1 MRIKWAVILSFCL
14 LSSMFADDLA
24 DRMTKRRPQIE
35 QMKKEGILGENNKG
49 YLEFVG
55 DVVKNKALVDA
66 QNADRKTGYAIVA
79 QKQGVAVE
87 QVAKVRAA
95 YYAKKAKSGEYYQNS
110 SGKWIKK

>member
-1 MRIKWAVILSFCL
+1 MKIKWALILSFCL
-14 LSSMFADDLA
+14 CASLFADDLA

-35 QMKKEGILGENNKG
+35 QLKKEGIVGENNKG

-55 DVVKNKALVDA
+55 KVIKDKALVES
-66 QNADRKTGYAIVA
+66 QNADRKQGYGIVA
-79 QKQGVAVE
+79 KKQGVSIE

-95 YYAKKAKSGEYYQNS
+95 YYAKKARSGEYYQNS